1 MPATI
6 LVSAQAHAN
15 RVARIFARVGETD
28 TADAFL
34 ALLAH
39 RPAGR

>member
-1 MPATI
+1 
-6 LVSAQAHAN
+6 V
-15 RVARIFARVGETD
+15 VRIFARVGETD